1 MTVANNP
8 TSTISSS
15 YSTREENWDPEM
27 MFHWLSPMLFPGDGS
42 SIVTR
47 VIQPLVFLVLLS
59 YVYSFVYG
67 FFKPF
72 IGLVIFITKVVT
84 RTIQILFRAISKFL
98 KCIGNAFCFILGFR
112 FQNTHDESKNDTRDM
127 GNETTIKNPV
137 GVDNDNPS
145 YLSSKQQQQQRTK
158 VTSSPSLNTSSKIDS
173 ARSHGFPHDQP
184 TMNKLQSPYLL
195 QPQQQLLHRD
205 EYYLEQKQNSSD
217 SSNDYNSEED
227 INADWDEDAYNMQ
240 FDDNCATKKEPH
252 YLVQQQQQQQ
262 QFFDSHDDYD
272 SEDDINSEWNEKEYN
287 KQLVAKNH
295 ATKKVTKAKVK
306 KTGTVVS
313 SSKKRSR
320 SSVEDVDTIDN
331 KSKNEAKSS
340 LSRPSKKKQRLSEA
354 KKAKSNARK
363 WARKNLSKCKDI

>member
-1 MTVANNP
+1 
-8 TSTISSS
+8 
-15 YSTREENWDPEM
+15 
-27 MFHWLSPMLFPGDGS
+27 
-42 SIVTR
+42 
-47 VIQPLVFLVLLS
+47 
-59 YVYSFVYG
+59 
-67 FFKPF
+67 
-72 IGLVIFITKVVT
+72 
-84 RTIQILFRAISKFL
+84 
-98 KCIGNAFCFILGFR
+98 
-112 FQNTHDESKNDTRDM
+112 M

-137 GVDNDNPS
+137 GVESDNPS
-145 YLSSKQQQQQRTK
+145 YLSSKQQQQQRASTTFGGTSSITRGQLYTTK
-158 VTSSPSLNTSSKIDS
+158 VTSSPSSNTSSKIDS

-195 QPQQQLLHRD
+195 QSQQQQLLRRD

-217 SSNDYNSEED
+217 SNNDYDSEED
-227 INADWDEDAYNMQ
+227 INADWDEDAYNMK

-252 YLVQQQQQQQ
+252 YLVQQQQQ

-295 ATKKVTKAKVK
+295 ATKKVTKAKMK

-320 SSVEDVDTIDN
+320 SSVEDVNTIAN

-340 LSRPSKKKQRLSEA
+340 LSRPSKKKQRLSEV
-354 KKAKSNARK
+354 KKAKSNARE
-363 WARKNLSKCKDI
+363 WARKNLSKCKNI